1 MKSFPLLFTLQY
13 QEYTHY
19 LKSKTFHILH
29 FHEPST
35 MHFQMLHTQTY
46 IFSLTILIF
55 EQFHNSKSPKHF
67 SYHCIH
73 TLHSSISIS
82 QSNFSKE
89 KKKKKLTCVDSNRLH
104 PCHLLR
110 QCWQLLPQYLLRLPI
125 SLSSSIYMQIL
136 QQNYQQNFTNFTKAF
151 KIKVLT
157 PFIKRVPLIIKAQ
170 NFMIIIGFSY

>member
-89 KKKKKLTCVDSNRLH
+89 KKKKEAN
-104 PCHLLR
+104 LR
-110 QCWQLLPQYLLRLPI
+110 RFEPSPPLPPPSPMLAAPPPI
-125 SLSSSIYMQIL
+125 SSPPSHFPLLLHLYA
-136 QQNYQQNFTNFTKAF
+136 NFTTKL
-151 KIKVLT
+151 LT
-157 PFIKRVPLIIKAQ
+157 KFHKFHQSLQ
-170 NFMIIIGFSY
+170 N